1 MLFDGM
7 EVDVE
12 KLLEIWNIDTIDVGN
27 ELVGD
32 CPWRN
37 HKTGGRKFY
46 INKGSGLWDCKA
58 CGDKQGNLIQLVALM
73 EEIDYSDAFE
83 FIKDRANEI
92 DLDTLPE
99 RIAEILHGEEGRIRT
114 RSVKQLRE
122 ETEKVISKFAVGV
135 QTDFWQ
141 GRGFGTYDVRQWR
154 LAYNAWA
161 DDGYRYLIPVMVNDS
176 PIYYIKRSSSS
187 NIRIKYMYQRGFP
200 KSEILFGMELSEHA
214 PIWILVEGPLDAV
227 RVSAA
232 LRRRHLDDQYGVVAV
247 LGNHLS
253 ETQARIIHGYA
264 DEVILFFDNDKAGKE
279 AVEATKKT
287 LGEGILTWTVSYDAM
302 REYYKDPGDMND
314 KQIVKMIES
323 RSI

>member
-12 KLLEIWNIDTIDVGN
+12 KLLEIWNIDTVDVGN

-46 INKGSGLWDCKA
+46 INKLSGLWDCKA
-58 CGDKQGNLIQLVALM
+58 CGDKQGNLIQLVAVM
-73 EEIDYSDAFE
+73 EELDYADAFE

-99 RIAEILHGEEGRIRT
+99 RISEILHGEEGRIRT
-114 RSVKQLRE
+114 RTVKQMRE

-141 GRGFGTYDVRQWR
+141 GRGFGVWDVRLWR

-161 DDGYRYLIPVMVNDS
+161 DDGYRYLIPVMSNNV

-187 NIRIKYMYQRGFP
+187 DMRIKYMYQRGFP
-200 KSEILFGMELSEHA
+200 KSEMLFGMELSEHA
-214 PIWILVEGPLDAV
+214 SKLILVEGPLDAI

-232 LRRRHLDDQYGVVAV
+232 LRRRHVDDQYGVVAI

-253 ETQARIIHGYA
+253 EKQGDIIHEYA
-264 DEVILFFDNDKAGKE
+264 DEVILFFDNDKGGR
-279 AVEATKKT
+279 EATENAMES
-287 LGEGILTWTVSYDAM
+287 LGKGLLTFRVNYEGMEA
-302 REYYKDPGDMND
+302 YKDPGDMND
-314 KQIVKMIES
+314 RQIVEMIES